1 MSTEF
6 RIQLQ
11 ANGIKFHSCGFSSAT
26 AAKAKAFDFFCTSER
41 GQIKLDQLEV
51 VKFEEKKTK
60 QPKSFSTDLDESI
73 ENAICFVQERFLTVQ
88 TPEIKAKYHDL
99 GNLLRKIQLQ

>member
-6 RIQLQ
+6 KIQLQ

-26 AAKAKAFDFFCTSER
+26 AAKAKAFDFFCNLKN

-51 VKFEEKKTK
+51 IKFEEKKTK

-73 ENAICFVQERFLTVQ
+73 EDAICFIQERFSTIQ
-88 TPEIKAKYHDL
+88 TPEIKAKYHNL